1 LSKLIYT
8 LIIQSMFTKIIRQV
22 TRQYPLYY
30 PIYPLLKFLPDIPD
44 NYGEFAIK
52 NKLKISGYGGGKDVV
67 CKSLFW
73 FGEFAPSV
81 NITLKRLVE
90 PGDTT
95 LDIGANIGATAILL
109 ALAVGNQ
116 GKVICFEPIPATFDN
131 LESNIR
137 VNNLSQIECHQLALS
152 DSEGIV
158 KMFIPSGQFGKAS
171 INIIPTSSENL
182 TEVKKT
188 TFDIWK
194 TQQQK
199 LITTKIALCKI
210 DVEGHESEVLNGMA
224 NTLETVVN
232 GGLQIES
239 FVFERHVNPNTVSD
253 PVFDY
258 LASYGYRVFRIDK
271 RLKSIVYSP
280 LGVKPIG
287 QPTDDFVAIIPGSMG
302 EGKIGPWIVS

>member
-1 LSKLIYT
+1 
-8 LIIQSMFTKIIRQV
+8 MFIKIIRQV
-22 TRQYPLYY
+22 TKYYPFYY

-44 NYGEFAIK
+44 NYGEFTIK
-52 NKLKISGYGGGKDVV
+52 NKLKINGYGGGRDVV

-73 FGEFAPSV
+73 FGEFDPSV

-95 LDIGANIGATAILL
+95 IDLGANIGATAMIL

-116 GKVICFEPIPATFDN
+116 GKVICFEPIPANFGN
-131 LESNIR
+131 LESNIN
-137 VNNLSQIECHQLALS
+137 VNHLSQIESHQLALS

-158 KMFIPSGQFGKAS
+158 KMSIPSGQFGKAS
-171 INIIPTSSENL
+171 INTAVTSSENL

-188 TFDIWK
+188 TFDVWK

-210 DVEGHESEVLNGMA
+210 DVEGHELEVLRGMA
-224 NTLETVVN
+224 NTLQTAVN
-232 GGLQIES
+232 GECQIES
-239 FVFERHVNPNTVSD
+239 FVFERHVEWDAVSD

-258 LASYGYRVFRIDK
+258 LASYGYRVLRIDK
-271 RLKSIVYSP
+271 RLKSIVYRP

-302 EGKIGPWIVS
+302 EGKIHRWIVS